1 MSSLWELFG
10 ETVLWSSSW
19 ECLCF
24 QTSDLVLCTSLLLMC
39 KYHNISHGLIP
50 RQATKRLQLKVY
62 QSLQHGYDKHAS
74 PLTSLYSCHQYFPFD
89 PVTLFISIL
98 SCYAK
103 GIFENALHS
112 FWNKVGAYVNNY
124 PSKKL

>member
-1 MSSLWELFG
+1 
-10 ETVLWSSSW
+10 
-19 ECLCF
+19 
-24 QTSDLVLCTSLLLMC
+24 MC

-98 SCYAK
+98 SCYAE
-103 GIFENALHS
+103 GISLCRMGRMT
-112 FWNKVGAYVNNY
+112 KIVN
-124 PSKKL
+124 SDFSDLA